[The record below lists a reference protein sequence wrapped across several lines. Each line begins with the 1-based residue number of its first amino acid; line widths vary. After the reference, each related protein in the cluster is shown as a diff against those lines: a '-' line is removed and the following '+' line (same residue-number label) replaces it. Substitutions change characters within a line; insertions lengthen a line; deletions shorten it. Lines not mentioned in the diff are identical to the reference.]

1 MTDLNNNVTVLNS
14 TFNITCGAQA
24 NPLAKYRFY
33 REQESLFVS
42 SAGRN
47 AYVLPTS
54 VGEGINQVNYRCTP
68 FNGYGYG
75 PTRTVTVTVNSKYAL
90 NNNNINKS
98 CMCLPYSLITIISY
112 MYSSATV

>member
-14 TFNITCGAQA
+14 TVNITCGAQA

-33 REQESLFVS
+33 REQGSLFVS

-47 AYVLPTS
+47 AYVLPTA
-54 VGEGINQVNYRCTP
+54 VGGGINQVNYRCTP
-68 FNGYGYG
+68 FNDYGDG
-75 PTRTVTVTVNSKYAL
+75 ATRTVTVTLHCKYTL

-98 CMCLPYSLITIISY
+98 CMCLP
-112 MYSSATV
+112 